1 MHCKHCG
8 NQIENDSKFCSFC
21 GGKIEPIGQSIPI
34 QQSISNQPFN
44 NLVTERP
51 HKITQNNANSDKGLL
66 LAFAVIVGLRL
77 FWFVSDL
84 INKDKSYSD
93 LETYINFVIKPSY
106 IVFWSVPLIL
116 ALFSKRKE
124 QRIILLV
131 ISLVIICWTIYENF
145 IKSV

>member
-34 QQSISNQPFN
+34 HHPPTNEPIIAPVPETVNYN
-44 NLVTERP
+44 
-51 HKITQNNANSDKGLL
+51 TQNQANCDKGLL
-66 LAFAVIVGLRL
+66 VAFAVMVGLRL
-77 FWFVSDL
+77 FWFISDL
-84 INKDKSYSD
+84 INKDKAYSD

-124 QRIILLV
+124 QRIILLI
-131 ISLVIICWTIYENF
+131 ISLAIIGWTIYENF

>member
-21 GGKIEPIGQSIPI
+21 GGKIEPISQSIVT
-34 QQSISNQPFN
+34 QQPTSNEAYN
-44 NLVTERP
+44 NPVNETP
-51 HKITQNNANSDKGLL
+51 HINSQNLANSDKGLL
-66 LAFAVIVGLRL
+66 VAFAVMVGLRL
-77 FWFVSDL
+77 FWFISDL
-84 INKDKSYSD
+84 INKDKSYLD
-93 LETYINFVIKPSY
+93 METYINFVIKPSY

-131 ISLVIICWTIYENF
+131 ISLVIIGLTIYENF

>member
-34 QQSISNQPFN
+34 QQPISNEPFN
-44 NLVTERP
+44 NPVTERP
-51 HKITQNNANSDKGLL
+51 HNISQKNANSDKGLL
-66 LAFAVIVGLRL
+66 VAFAVMVGLRL

-116 ALFSKRKE
+116 ALFSKKKE

-131 ISLVIICWTIYENF
+131 ISLVIIGWTIYENF

>member
-21 GGKIEPIGQSIPI
+21 GGKIEPIGQSIPLQYPPTNEPI
-34 QQSISNQPFN
+34 IKHETVN
-44 NLVTERP
+44 NN
-51 HKITQNNANSDKGLL
+51 TQNQANSDKGLL
-66 LAFAVIVGLRL
+66 VAFVVMVGLKL
-77 FWFVSDL
+77 FWIISDY
-84 INKDKSYSD
+84 INKYKSYSD

-124 QRIILLV
+124 QRIILLI
-131 ISLVIICWTIYENF
+131 ISLAFIGLNIYENF

>member
-21 GGKIEPIGQSIPI
+21 GGKIEPISQSIAT
-34 QQSISNQPFN
+34 QQPTSNEAYN
-44 NLVTERP
+44 NPVTETP
-51 HKITQNNANSDKGLL
+51 HINYQNLANSDKGLL
-66 LAFAVIVGLRL
+66 VAFVVMVGLRL
-77 FWFVSDL
+77 FWFISDL

-93 LETYINFVIKPSY
+93 METYINFVSKPSH

-131 ISLVIICWTIYENF
+131 ISLVIIGLTIYENF

>member
-34 QQSISNQPFN
+34 QQPISNEPLN
-44 NLVTERP
+44 NPVTERP
-51 HKITQNNANSDKGLL
+51 RNNSQNHANSDKGLL
-66 LAFAVIVGLRL
+66 VAFAVMVGLRL

-84 INKDKSYSD
+84 LNKDKSYSD
-93 LETYINFVIKPSY
+93 LETYINFVIKPTY
-106 IVFWSVPLIL
+106 VVFWSVPLIL

-131 ISLVIICWTIYENF
+131 ISLVIIGWTIYENF